1 MSTSDRKTNET
12 SMIFQ
17 AVCERDKEPL
27 RNVSRPAENKV
38 KFKEGWEEEG
48 EWGEGWIAR
57 FFQTLITTL
66 AMQES

>member
-48 EWGEGWIAR
+48 E
-57 FFQTLITTL
+57 
-66 AMQES
+66 